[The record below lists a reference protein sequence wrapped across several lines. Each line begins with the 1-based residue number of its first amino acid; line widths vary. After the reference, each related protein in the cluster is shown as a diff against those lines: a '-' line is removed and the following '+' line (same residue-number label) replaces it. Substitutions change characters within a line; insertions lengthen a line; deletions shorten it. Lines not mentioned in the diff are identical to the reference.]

1 MWTRRRFIQATLAAG
16 AGAFAPTFGGCSRTP
31 SAGAIREA
39 LAVLRAQRVPPPSLA
54 LDGYTEYR
62 GVVHVHTHL
71 SHDSTGTH
79 EEIIE
84 AARLAHLD
92 FLVVTD
98 HYTPRIFT
106 EGLEGRQ
113 GSVLVVRGLEVA
125 LGCTRGG
132 ALTRRCASVLA
143 IGLRVPLAPGPSGQ
157 WDWDALFTSIRTQG
171 ALSIIAH
178 PRGLA
183 NPEYFRQADGME
195 IYDTADTLRDRLVDI
210 PRILPGVAL
219 EYAEYQEEIILP
231 LIVERSG
238 WNLAEWDRLTKTRR
252 FIGLAGNDA
261 HQNLRVLGRQ
271 VDPYALSFKSVN
283 THVLA
288 PSEPGESRKA
298 GAPGLTTGRLVAAL
312 RAGRSFAAFNLLADA
327 GGFRFTA
334 HAGEGGAARHD
345 SKIVAVLGDE
355 VPMQAGLVLT
365 AQSPIPGLL
374 ELRCDGVP
382 IRRQEGRE
390 LRHQVDRPGV
400 YRVEVSL
407 NVVDRWRPWIFANPI
422 YVRA

>member
-1 MWTRRRFIQATLAAG
+1 MWTRRRFIQAALAAG
-16 AGAFAPTFGGCSRTP
+16 AGAVAPALVGCSRAP

-39 LAVLRAQRVPPPSLA
+39 LAALRSRRVKPPSLE
-54 LDGYTEYR
+54 GYAEFR
-62 GVVHVHTHL
+62 GVIHSHTNL
-71 SHDSTGTH
+71 SHDSTGTSG
-79 EEIIE
+79 EILE
-84 AARLAHLD
+84 AARLAKLD

-106 EGLEGRQ
+106 EGLEGRKD
-113 GSVLVVRGLEVA
+113 SVLVVRGVEVA

-132 ALTRRCASVLA
+132 TLMRRCASVLA
-143 IGLRVPLAPGPSGQ
+143 VGLREPLVPGANEQ
-157 WDWDALFTSIRTQG
+157 WDWDELFKSIQRQG

-178 PRGLA
+178 PRGMM
-183 NPEYFRQADGME
+183 NPTYFRYADGME
-195 IYDTADTLRDRLVDI
+195 IYDLADTVRDRLVDV
-210 PRILPGVAL
+210 PRFLLDFAL
-219 EYAEYQEEIILP
+219 DYADYQEEIVLP

-238 WNLAEWDRLTKTRR
+238 WNLAEWDRFTKTRR

-261 HQNLRVLGRQ
+261 HQNLRAFGRYA
-271 VDPYALSFKSVN
+271 DPYPLSFKAVN

-288 PSEPGESRKA
+288 PAETSEKLKA
-298 GAPGLTTGRLVAAL
+298 FAPGLTTENLVAAL
-312 RAGRSFAAFNLLADA
+312 RAGRSFAAFNILADA

-334 HAGEGGAARHD
+334 HREDGGP
-345 SKIVAVLGDE
+345 VTAVMGDE
-355 VPMQAGLVLT
+355 LPLEEGLVLV
-365 AQSPIPGLL
+365 AQSPVPGLL
-374 ELRCDGVP
+374 ELRRDGVP

>member
-1 MWTRRRFIQATLAAG
+1 MWTRRRFIQAALAAG
-16 AGAFAPTFGGCSRTP
+16 AGAVVPALGGCSRAP

-39 LAVLRAQRVPPPSLA
+39 LAALRGRRVKPPA
-54 LDGYTEYR
+54 LEGYAEFR
-62 GVVHVHTHL
+62 GVVHSHTNL
-71 SHDSTGTH
+71 SHDSPGTP
-79 EEIIE
+79 EEILD
-84 AARLAHLD
+84 AARLNKLD

-106 EGLEGRQ
+106 EGLEGRKD
-113 GSVLVVRGLEVA
+113 SVLVVRGVEVA

-143 IGLRVPLAPGPSGQ
+143 IGLREPLVPGADGQ
-157 WDWDALFTSIRTQG
+157 WDWDALFQGIQKQG

-178 PRGLA
+178 PRGMM
-183 NPEYFRQADGME
+183 NPSYFRYADGME
-195 IYDTADTLRDRLVDI
+195 IYDIADTVRDRLVDV
-210 PRILPGVAL
+210 PRFLLDFAL
-219 EYAEYQEEIILP
+219 DYADSQEELVLP

-238 WNLAEWDRLTKTRR
+238 WNLAEWDRFTKTRR

-261 HQNLRVLGRQ
+261 HQNLRALGRQ
-271 VDPYALSFKSVN
+271 ADPYALSFKAVN

-288 PSEPGESRKA
+288 PTGTPEKRKTV
-298 GAPGLTTGRLVAAL
+298 APELTREGFVAAL
-312 RAGRSFAAFNLLADA
+312 RAGRSFAAFNILADA
-327 GGFRFTA
+327 GGFRFAA
-334 HAGEGGAARHD
+334 HREDGGPVAA
-345 SKIVAVLGDE
+345 VMGDE
-355 VPMQAGLVLT
+355 LPLEEGLVLV
-365 AQSPIPGLL
+365 AQSPVPGLL
-374 ELRCDGVP
+374 ELLRDGVP